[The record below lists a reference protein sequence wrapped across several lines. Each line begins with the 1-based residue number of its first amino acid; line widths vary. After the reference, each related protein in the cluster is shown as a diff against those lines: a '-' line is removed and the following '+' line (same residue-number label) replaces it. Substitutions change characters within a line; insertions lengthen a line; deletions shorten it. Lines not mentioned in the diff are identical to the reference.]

1 MKVDRDQFMDQGYF
15 ILHNVIP
22 PDKMDAMRAS
32 CETIL
37 ERQKVAWARDRKP
50 EDPPGGMYETAK
62 QPRVLM
68 ERPGLIDEE
77 TANVV
82 EDFWANA

>member
-22 PDKMDAMRAS
+22 PDKLDAMRAS

-37 ERQKVAWARDRKP
+37 
-50 EDPPGGMYETAK
+50 
-62 QPRVLM
+62 
-68 ERPGLIDEE
+68 
-77 TANVV
+77 
-82 EDFWANA
+82 